1 MLRRVTITLVFLVV
15 LSGSAQADFN
25 PRNWARYSP
34 VEAPDGASGPYAQVV
49 LDRDV
54 YSGSELDLSDV
65 RIVRDK
71 DEEVAYKL
79 LVDEGRT
86 SDTEYSATMLNKSLV
101 PGKYSSFV
109 LDLGKPGVLSNR
121 VEIQTSSANFMRK
134 VEIDAGSDG
143 VNWAVLRDDAYI
155 FDFSRDYRAR
165 STAVTY
171 PDSTYRYIRVKV
183 WNYGEKPLAIDGAL
197 VYRRKTEPAREDLLH
212 KGLGTVSQNSEEKST
227 DVELDVGASG
237 LPVSRVVITSSSTN
251 YHRWVEIAGSTDLKE
266 WTDLCSSQILKY
278 DTPKFRGEESSIPCS
293 GGGHRYLR
301 VRIRNYDDQPITL
314 TDIKVYGTRQRIFFP
329 YQIGATYRLYYGNS
343 ETGPPTYDIEE
354 IFKYLSSE
362 KVIVLRLGPG
372 VKNPDFVM
380 PIGTK
385 PWFEKNPW
393 ILWVVLLAAVIL
405 LGLLTI
411 RSIIQ
416 TKTAPPSQ

>member
-1 MLRRVTITLVFLVV
+1 MHRRLTITLVFLIA

-34 VEAPDGASGPYAQVV
+34 VEAPKGASGQYAQVA

-54 YSGSELDLSDV
+54 YSGSNLDLSDV
-65 RIVRDK
+65 RVVRGK
-71 DEEVAYKL
+71 DQEVAYKL

-86 SDTEYSATMLNKSLV
+86 SDTEYSATMLNESLV

-134 VEIDAGSDG
+134 VEIDAASDG
-143 VNWAVLRDDAYI
+143 VNWAVLRNDAYI
-155 FDFSRDYRAR
+155 FDFSRDYHSR

-183 WNYGEKPLAIDGAL
+183 WNYGEKPLTIDGAL
-197 VYRRKTEPAREDLLH
+197 VSRRKTEPAREEVLY
-212 KGLGTVSQNSEEKST
+212 KGMGTVSQNSEEKST
-227 DVELDVGASG
+227 DVELDLGASG
-237 LPVSRVVITSSSTN
+237 LPASKDVITSSSTN
-251 YHRWVEIAGSTDLKE
+251 YHRWVEIAGSIDRKE
-266 WTDLCSSQILKY
+266 WIDLCSSQILKY
-278 DTPKFRGEESSIPCS
+278 DTPKFKGEESSIPCS
-293 GGGHRYLR
+293 GRGYRYMR
-301 VRIRNYDDQPITL
+301 VRIRNYDDQPITI
-314 TDIKVYGTRQRIFFP
+314 TGIKVYGARKRFFFP
-329 YQIGATYRLYYGNS
+329 YRTGASYRLYYGNS
-343 ETGPPTYDIEE
+343 EAGLPTYDIEE
-354 IFKYLSSE
+354 TFKYLSAE
-362 KVIVLRLGPG
+362 KAIVLRLGPG

-380 PIGTK
+380 PIATK

-416 TKTAPPSQ
+416 TKAAPPPQ